1 MLVGKNGPGKIALC
15 LMLSLFL
22 GFGSLIVPG
31 TANAVTGENEVTLA
45 LSSSTAEI
53 GDEITASGIADPDT
67 WVSIKVV
74 DETGN
79 IVFYDAVKSEDSGAY
94 SCTFRVPIS
103 SGILTVVAGYGTNV
117 ATGDLT
123 VTTDVTTDVTL
134 ELSSYGAKVG
144 DVITASGTAG
154 PDTWISIKV
163 VDEMGNIVF
172 YDAVKSKAGGD
183 YSCEFRVPQVSPGT
197 LTIVAGYGTNVAS
210 KPLVISEGGD
220 VTLESIMITKPA
232 TKLVY
237 IKGDSLDISGLEV
250 TGHYSNGTSRV
261 ETITTA
267 NVSDFDSSK
276 PGRQLL
282 TITINGK
289 TATYEVTITKPIEAK
304 KDQTITIEDD
314 PVTITVPV
322 EASGAKIDV
331 ADKKESLP
339 LIAVRAA
346 TDVGKVEMAIPEGT
360 KISKAPADWN
370 GKIQLPVKLDKPN
383 VPKDELK
390 DIDESDIC
398 VISVGAKDSDGND
411 IVLEFDQ
418 AVRLLIPGQKDR
430 TAAYVR
436 NGKLIEITRSLAQ
449 DKQAFANDNNNI
461 PKGEEAALD
470 VGNDKV
476 IWTKHFTE
484 FLTYKSKETT
494 PDKPGTGGGGGGGGA
509 FFGGTAIKADQGGK
523 LSGHGATVEIPGK
536 AFEKDFRVKIE
547 KATNAAGLP
556 MPQGGKLA
564 SEVVDITKNEKGDFT
579 KPITI
584 TMTFDKSKVDDKAE
598 IGLYWYDSSSKTWNL
613 LDNIEVDMDK
623 ATVSGE
629 TTHFTKFAVIAV
641 TFVEE
646 VPPTPPVVVLTDI
659 TGHWAEASIKALV
672 DKGAIAGY
680 PDHTFQPNR
689 TITRAEFAKVLVK
702 AFELEAKDGKVF
714 EDTASHWAKDDIA
727 TANAHGIIKGYSDQ
741 KFGPNDL
748 ITREQ
753 VAVMVTRAANLTA
766 SDQAPVFTDSAEIS
780 DWAQEAVASAAEA
793 GIINGYPDGSFQ
805 PQGNATRAE
814 AATIIMRAIK

>member
-144 DVITASGTAG
+144 DVITTSGTAG

-163 VDEMGNIVF
+163 VDETGNIVF

-197 LTIVAGYGTNVAS
+197 LTVVAGYGTNVAS

-346 TDVGKVEMAIPEGT
+346 TDVGTVEMAIPEAA
-360 KISKAPADWN
+360 KISKAPEGWDGTIA
-370 GKIQLPVKLDKPN
+370 LPAIKAQPGATIPKAKN
-383 VPKDELK
+383 V
-390 DIDESDIC
+390 I
-398 VISVGAKDSDGND
+398 VIEVGLPDQE
-411 IVLEFDQ
+411 ITFDQ
-418 AVRLLIPGQKDR
+418 AVRLVIPNQAGKDAGWIR
-430 TAAYVR
+430 GGEFTP
-436 NGKLIEITRSLAQ
+436 ITRTIGKDDQ
-449 DKQAFANDNNNI
+449 EIANRDVPDEGDAKI
-461 PKGEEAALD
+461 D
-470 VGNDKV
+470 VGDDLV

-484 FLTYKSKETT
+484 FVAYEQEEET
-494 PDKPGTGGGGGGGGA
+494 KPSPGGGGGGGGGPA
-509 FFGGTAIKADQGGK
+509 FFGGTEITADQGGK
-523 LSGHGATVEIPGK
+523 LSGHGATVEIPAK
-536 AFEKDFRVKIE
+536 AFEQR
-547 KATNAAGLP
+547 L
-556 MPQGGKLA
+556 Q
-564 SEVVDITKNEKGDFT
+564 S
-579 KPITI
+579 
-584 TMTFDKSKVDDKAE
+584 
-598 IGLYWYDSSSKTWNL
+598 
-613 LDNIEVDMDK
+613 
-623 ATVSGE
+623 
-629 TTHFTKFAVIAV
+629 
-641 TFVEE
+641 
-646 VPPTPPVVVLTDI
+646 
-659 TGHWAEASIKALV
+659 
-672 DKGAIAGY
+672 
-680 PDHTFQPNR
+680 
-689 TITRAEFAKVLVK
+689 
-702 AFELEAKDGKVF
+702 
-714 EDTASHWAKDDIA
+714 
-727 TANAHGIIKGYSDQ
+727 
-741 KFGPNDL
+741 
-748 ITREQ
+748 
-753 VAVMVTRAANLTA
+753 
-766 SDQAPVFTDSAEIS
+766 
-780 DWAQEAVASAAEA
+780 
-793 GIINGYPDGSFQ
+793 
-805 PQGNATRAE
+805 
-814 AATIIMRAIK
+814 

>member
-144 DVITASGTAG
+144 DVITTSGTAG

-163 VDEMGNIVF
+163 VDETGNIVF

-197 LTIVAGYGTNVAS
+197 LTVVAGYGTNVAS

-346 TDVGKVEMAIPEGT
+346 TDVGTVEMAIPEAA

-370 GKIQLPVKLDKPN
+370 GTV
-383 VPKDELK
+383 
-390 DIDESDIC
+390 
-398 VISVGAKDSDGND
+398 A
-411 IVLEFDQ
+411 
-418 AVRLLIPGQKDR
+418 R
-430 TAAYVR
+430 
-436 NGKLIEITRSLAQ
+436 
-449 DKQAFANDNNNI
+449 
-461 PKGEEAALD
+461 
-470 VGNDKV
+470 
-476 IWTKHFTE
+476 
-484 FLTYKSKETT
+484 
-494 PDKPGTGGGGGGGGA
+494 
-509 FFGGTAIKADQGGK
+509 KA
-523 LSGHGATVEIPGK
+523 
-536 AFEKDFRVKIE
+536 
-547 KATNAAGLP
+547 
-556 MPQGGKLA
+556 
-564 SEVVDITKNEKGDFT
+564 
-579 KPITI
+579 
-584 TMTFDKSKVDDKAE
+584 
-598 IGLYWYDSSSKTWNL
+598 
-613 LDNIEVDMDK
+613 
-623 ATVSGE
+623 
-629 TTHFTKFAVIAV
+629 
-641 TFVEE
+641 
-646 VPPTPPVVVLTDI
+646 
-659 TGHWAEASIKALV
+659 
-672 DKGAIAGY
+672 
-680 PDHTFQPNR
+680 
-689 TITRAEFAKVLVK
+689 
-702 AFELEAKDGKVF
+702 
-714 EDTASHWAKDDIA
+714 
-727 TANAHGIIKGYSDQ
+727 
-741 KFGPNDL
+741 
-748 ITREQ
+748 
-753 VAVMVTRAANLTA
+753 
-766 SDQAPVFTDSAEIS
+766 
-780 DWAQEAVASAAEA
+780 
-793 GIINGYPDGSFQ
+793 
-805 PQGNATRAE
+805 
-814 AATIIMRAIK
+814 